1 MTATHSPAQLAALNA
16 LKFDLQVKSE
26 LNDPAIRRQ
35 FKEGNGIDNKI
46 GSYYAITNLHIQIN
60 SGYVTP
66 CLPIHD
72 PETI

>member
-35 FKEGNGIDNKI
+35 FKEGNGKL
-46 GSYYAITNLHIQIN
+46 T
-60 SGYVTP
+60 TK
-66 CLPIHD
+66 
-72 PETI
+72 